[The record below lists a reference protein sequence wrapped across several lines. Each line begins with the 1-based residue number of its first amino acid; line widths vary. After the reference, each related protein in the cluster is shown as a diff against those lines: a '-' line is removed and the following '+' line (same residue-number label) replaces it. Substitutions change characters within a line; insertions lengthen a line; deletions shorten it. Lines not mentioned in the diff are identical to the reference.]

1 MIWDFIQTNPISKYS
16 AYLDWNIAD
25 KSECLHCIESR
36 LKMKLKNSNCWIIV
50 DLNIPYH
57 VLTKVWS
64 DIDQIFDHQ
73 ILLSKFT
80 NTGGP
85 LIVLKNGSIFFG
97 KPYYEN
103 TNKIAVLWEEL
114 EILLNKHKPYY
125 REICTMRGRTM
136 RGPPVINCFTIE
148 DGQGRQTCIFDKN
161 LFMVW
166 HSNTVSEH

>member
-1 MIWDFIQTNPISKYS
+1 MKMYPRTLWKQDLMIWDFIQTNPISKYS

-80 NTGGP
+80 SKASDGWTSDKLVMSKGQAQWTMKKWSTNLVSQYNCNPKHMGM
-85 LIVLKNGSIFFG
+85 IFFQ
-97 KPYYEN
+97 PRLYLP
-103 TNKIAVLWEEL
+103 T
-114 EILLNKHKPYY
+114 
-125 REICTMRGRTM
+125 
-136 RGPPVINCFTIE
+136 
-148 DGQGRQTCIFDKN
+148 
-161 LFMVW
+161 
-166 HSNTVSEH
+166 